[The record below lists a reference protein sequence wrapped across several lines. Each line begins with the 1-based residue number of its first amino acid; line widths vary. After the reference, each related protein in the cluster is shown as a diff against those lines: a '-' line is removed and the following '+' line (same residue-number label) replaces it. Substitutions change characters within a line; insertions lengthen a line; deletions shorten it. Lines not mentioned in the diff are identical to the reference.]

1 MIEVLQ
7 TILTLVDGVVEVVD
21 SLLDVLLL

>member
-1 MIEVLQ
+1 LQ

-21 SLLDVLLL
+21 SLPNVLLL